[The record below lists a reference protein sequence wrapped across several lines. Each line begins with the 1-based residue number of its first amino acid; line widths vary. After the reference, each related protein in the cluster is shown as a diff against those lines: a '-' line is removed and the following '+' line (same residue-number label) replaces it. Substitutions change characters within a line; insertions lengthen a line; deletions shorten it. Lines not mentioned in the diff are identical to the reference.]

1 MELDLRAALIG
12 WLRAAPAPLDAL
24 NAIEEEAPPRAAPPW
39 LGIAASASADWSTKD
54 RQGREVRVAV
64 ELSTRGDDPAA
75 DGALVRALGARIE
88 ALPRTAPTF
97 EIASILFLRARAE
110 RRERNLRSMLLEY
123 RFRLLSTPSE

>member
-1 MELDLRAALIG
+1 MELDLRAALID
-12 WLRAAPAPLDAL
+12 WLSAAPAPISTL

-64 ELSTRGDDPAA
+64 ELTTRGDDPAA

-88 ALPRTAPTF
+88 ALPSLHPAF
-97 EIASILFLRARAE
+97 VVASILFLRARAE

-123 RFRLLSTPSE
+123 RFRLLSL

>member
-1 MELDLRAALIG
+1 MELDLRAALID
-12 WLRAAPAPLDAL
+12 WLRAAPAPISTL

-64 ELSTRGDDPAA
+64 ELTTRGDDPAA

-88 ALPRTAPTF
+88 ALPSQQPGFAV
-97 EIASILFLRARAE
+97 ASILFLRARAE

-123 RFRLLSTPSE
+123 RFRLLSL